1 MAPTPLVTII
11 PPDVDMADLQAGLA
25 DDGVVAPP
33 EMTPQ
38 ILQVVAEG
46 RDKGY
51 DLHFV
56 VTDKVYPR
64 ITYYR
69 DIATELQQ
77 ETGGTV
83 IVLGGN
89 YIGSA
94 SDEFSRVELEQS
106 TDNLTISNPPVAA
119 QQMLDRMTEQTQVP
133 WTVVTLVL
141 ILIVAV
147 GAAVGRKL
155 QLRKKTSTT
164 TSDSGSHSAETVTP
178 AGDAAFV
185 DSEQDDNRN

>member
-1 MAPTPLVTII
+1 VAPTPNVTII
-11 PPDVDMADLQAGLA
+11 PPDVDLPQLQAGLA

-38 ILQVVAEG
+38 ILQVVSEA

-51 DLHFV
+51 DIHFV

-69 DIATELQQ
+69 DIATELQE

-89 YIGSA
+89 YVGSA
-94 SDEFSRVELEQS
+94 SDEFSRVELEQA

-133 WTVVTLVL
+133 WTVVTMVL
-141 ILIVAV
+141 IAVVAV
-147 GAAVGRKL
+147 GAVIARKV
-155 QLRKKTSTT
+155 QLRKETPAEATPAASTPGSDVHPVPASGGDSTT
-164 TSDSGSHSAETVTP
+164 SA
-178 AGDAAFV
+178 
-185 DSEQDDNRN
+185 

>member
-1 MAPTPLVTII
+1 MAPTPFTTII
-11 PPDVDMADLQAGLA
+11 PPDVNIADLQAGLA
-25 DDGVVAPP
+25 DDGVVAPAD
-33 EMTPQ
+33 MTPQ
-38 ILQVVAEG
+38 ILKVVAEG

-56 VTDKVYPR
+56 VTEQIYPR

-69 DIATELQQ
+69 DIATELHD

-106 TDNLTISNPPVAA
+106 TDNLTISDPPVAA

-141 ILIVAV
+141 ILVVAI
-147 GAAVGRKL
+147 GAVIGRKL
-155 QLRKKTSTT
+155 QLRKGTAPTDSD
-164 TSDSGSHSAETVTP
+164 SDSGEAVTP
-178 AGDAAFV
+178 AGDAVADV
-185 DSEQDDNRN
+185 DSAQDGNRT

>member
-1 MAPTPLVTII
+1 MAPTPFVTII
-11 PPDVDMADLQAGLA
+11 PPDVNIADLQAGLA
-25 DDGVVAPP
+25 DDSVVAPP

-38 ILQVVAEG
+38 ILRVVAEG

-56 VTDKVYPR
+56 VTDKIYPQ

-89 YIGSA
+89 SIGSA

-106 TDNLTISNPPVAA
+106 TDNLTISKPPLAA

-133 WTVVTLVL
+133 WTAVTLVL
-141 ILIVAV
+141 ILVVAV
-147 GAAVGRKL
+147 SAAIGRKL
-155 QLRKKTSTT
+155 QLRKGTAVAVEDRHGDRSE
-164 TSDSGSHSAETVTP
+164 SVTP
-178 AGDAAFV
+178 AGDAADV
-185 DSEQDDNRN
+185 DSEMDDNRN

>member
-1 MAPTPLVTII
+1 MAPTPLMTII
-11 PPDVDMADLQAGLA
+11 PPDVNIADLQAGLA

-94 SDEFSRVELEQS
+94 SDEFSRVQLEQT
-106 TDNLTISNPPVAA
+106 TDNLAISNPPLAA

-141 ILIVAV
+141 ILVVAV
-147 GAAVGRKL
+147 GAAIARKL
-155 QLRKKTSTT
+155 QLRKGTAARRA
-164 TSDSGSHSAETVTP
+164 GSPAADTAAE
-178 AGDAAFV
+178 AAVPERTEV
-185 DSEQDDNRN
+185 DSSQGDNRG

>member
-1 MAPTPLVTII
+1 VAPTPSFTII
-11 PPDVDMADLQAGLA
+11 PPDVNLSELQAGLA

-38 ILQVVAEG
+38 ILQVVADAK
-46 RDKGY
+46 DKGY
-51 DLHFV
+51 DVHFV

-89 YIGSA
+89 YVGSA

-106 TDNLTISNPPVAA
+106 TDNLAISNPPVAA
-119 QQMLDRMTEQTQVP
+119 QQMLERMTEQTQVP
-133 WTVVTLVL
+133 WTGVTLLL
-141 ILIVAV
+141 IAIVAV
-147 GAAVGRKL
+147 GAVVARKL
-155 QLRKKTSTT
+155 QLRK
-164 TSDSGSHSAETVTP
+164 ATP
-178 AGDAAFV
+178 AGSDPSRSQTV
-185 DSEQDDNRN
+185 SESPVAPGSGAIAPTPSA

>member
-1 MAPTPLVTII
+1 MAPTPSLTII
-11 PPDVDMADLQAGLA
+11 PPDVNLPELQAGLA

-33 EMTPQ
+33 EMTPR
-38 ILQVVAEG
+38 ILQVVAEAK
-46 RDKGY
+46 DKGY
-51 DLHFV
+51 DVHFV

-77 ETGGTV
+77 DTGGTV

-89 YIGSA
+89 YVGSA
-94 SDEFSRVELEQS
+94 SDEFSRVQLEQA

-119 QQMLDRMTEQTQVP
+119 EQMLDRMTEQTQVP

-141 ILIVAV
+141 IAVVAV
-147 GAAVGRKL
+147 GAVVARKL
-155 QLRKKTSTT
+155 QLRKGTPNETDPATVHTARESSATPRAGGGSSTT
-164 TSDSGSHSAETVTP
+164 V
-178 AGDAAFV
+178 V
-185 DSEQDDNRN
+185 

>member
-1 MAPTPLVTII
+1 MAPTPFVTII
-11 PPDVDMADLQAGLA
+11 PPDVNIADLQAGLA
-25 DDGVVAPP
+25 DDGVVAPAD
-33 EMTPQ
+33 MTPQ
-38 ILQVVAEG
+38 ILKVVAEG

-56 VTDKVYPR
+56 VTDQIYPR

-69 DIATELQQ
+69 DIATELQD

-89 YIGSA
+89 YVGSA

-119 QQMLDRMTEQTQVP
+119 QQMLDRMTEQAQVP

-141 ILIVAV
+141 ILVVAV
-147 GAAVGRKL
+147 GAVIGRKL
-155 QLRKKTSTT
+155 AQRKGTATT
-164 TSDSGSHSAETVTP
+164 ESGSGEAVTP
-178 AGDAAFV
+178 AGDSAVADADPV
-185 DSEQDDNRN
+185 QDGNRN

>member
-1 MAPTPLVTII
+1 VAPTPSFTII
-11 PPDVDMADLQAGLA
+11 PPDVNLSELQAGLA

-38 ILQVVAEG
+38 ILQVVSEA

-51 DLHFV
+51 DIHFV
-56 VTDKVYPR
+56 VTGKVYPR

-89 YIGSA
+89 YVGSA
-94 SDEFSRVELEQS
+94 SDEFSRVELEQA

-133 WTVVTLVL
+133 WTVVTMVL
-141 ILIVAV
+141 IAIVAV
-147 GAAVGRKL
+147 GAVIGRKL
-155 QLRKKTSTT
+155 QLRKETPADAAPPMSAT
-164 TSDSGSHSAETVTP
+164 DSGASSVPGPGGAPSTGT
-178 AGDAAFV
+178 D
-185 DSEQDDNRN
+185 

>member
-1 MAPTPLVTII
+1 VAPTPNATII
-11 PPDVDMADLQAGLA
+11 PPDVNLPELQAGLA
-25 DDGVVAPP
+25 DDGVVAPA

-38 ILQVVAEG
+38 ILQVVSEAK
-46 RDKGY
+46 DKGY
-51 DLHFV
+51 DIHFV

-89 YIGSA
+89 YVGSA
-94 SDEFSRVELEQS
+94 SDEFSRVELEQA

-133 WTVVTLVL
+133 WTVVTM
-141 ILIVAV
+141 ILIAVVAI
-147 GAAVGRKL
+147 GAVIARKL
-155 QLRKKTSTT
+155 QLRKGTPADANADASTPGSDVHPVPASGGGSTT
-164 TSDSGSHSAETVTP
+164 SA
-178 AGDAAFV
+178 
-185 DSEQDDNRN
+185 

>member
-11 PPDVDMADLQAGLA
+11 PPDVDMAELQAGLA

-38 ILQVVAEG
+38 ILKVVAEG

-56 VTDKVYPR
+56 VTDKIYPR

-89 YIGSA
+89 YIGSS

-141 ILIVAV
+141 ILVVVV
-147 GAAVGRKL
+147 GAAIGRKL
-155 QLRKKTSTT
+155 QLRKKNPATT
-164 TSDSGSHSAETVTP
+164 VDSDAPGTAAVAP
-178 AGDAAFV
+178 AGTTASG
-185 DSEQDDNRN
+185 DSPRDDNRN

>member
-1 MAPTPLVTII
+1 MTII
-11 PPDVDMADLQAGLA
+11 PPDVNIAELQAGLV

-56 VTDKVYPR
+56 VTDKIYPR

-77 ETGGTV
+77 DTGGTV

-94 SDEFSRVELEQS
+94 SDEFSRVQLEQT
-106 TDNLTISNPPVAA
+106 TDNLAISNPPLAA

-141 ILIVAV
+141 ILLVTV
-147 GAAVGRKL
+147 GAAVARKL
-155 QLRKKTSTT
+155 QLRKRTAARA
-164 TSDSGSHSAETVTP
+164 DSSAADVT
-178 AGDAAFV
+178 AGTATPPPSRV
-185 DSEQDDNRN
+185 DSTRGDTPS

>member
-11 PPDVDMADLQAGLA
+11 PPDVNIAELQAGLA

-38 ILQVVAEG
+38 ILKVVAEG

-147 GAAVGRKL
+147 GAAIGRKL
-155 QLRKKTSTT
+155 QLRRGNATT
-164 TSDSGSHSAETVTP
+164 AADSDAHRAEAVTP
-178 AGDAAFV
+178 AGDAA
-185 DSEQDDNRN
+185 DDNSPRGDSRN

>member
-1 MAPTPLVTII
+1 MTII
-11 PPDVDMADLQAGLA
+11 PPDVNIAELQAGLA

-56 VTDKVYPR
+56 VTDKIYPR

-77 ETGGTV
+77 DTGGTV

-94 SDEFSRVELEQS
+94 SDEFSRVQLEQT
-106 TDNLTISNPPVAA
+106 TDNLAISNPPLAA

-141 ILIVAV
+141 ILVVTV
-147 GAAVGRKL
+147 GAAIARKL
-155 QLRKKTSTT
+155 QLRKRTAARA
-164 TSDSGSHSAETVTP
+164 DASAAGVAEGTATP
-178 AGDAAFV
+178 PPSRV
-185 DSEQDDNRN
+185 DSTRGDTPS